1 MRLVIFA
8 LLISVSGLAQSV
20 QPDSVRIKNKK
31 LKYFFSL
38 QTASLIG
45 CDDCGKGKAITF
57 SGAIIQGV
65 RIKKFGFGVGLGHD
79 SYHDWNTAPVF
90 LSASW
95 NLPFK
100 GAVGVSKQK
109 NALVLKVDYGT
120 SLKTWRYYPYEYP
133 EYGYKETTGGAT
145 FNLSLGYRVNSDKM
159 HVTFGVGFKTQTI
172 RDFYEFPSW
181 RWTGTQYVEGDPSR
195 RTVKHDLSRLMLSLA
210 VGWN

>member
-8 LLISVSGLAQSV
+8 LLISVSGFAQSV
-20 QPDSVRIKNKK
+20 KPDSVQIKNKK

-45 CDDCGKGKAITF
+45 CDDCGKGKSITF

-95 NLPFK
+95 DMI
-100 GAVGVSKQK
+100 KQK
-109 NALVLKVDYGT
+109 NALVVKLDYGT

-133 EYGYKETTGGAT
+133 EYGYKETSGGST
-145 FNLSLGYRVNSDKM
+145 FNPSLGYRVNSDKM

-172 RDFYEFPSW
+172 SDFYEFPTW
-181 RWTGTQYVEGDPSR
+181 RWTGTQHVEGDPSR
-195 RTVKHDLSRLMLSLA
+195 RTVKHDLSRLMFSLA

>member
-1 MRLVIFA
+1 MRLVIFT
-8 LLISVSGLAQSV
+8 LLISVSGLAQSS
-20 QPDSVRIKNKK
+20 QPDSVLIKNKK

-45 CDDCGKGKAITF
+45 CDDCGKGKEITF

-65 RIKKFGFGVGLGHD
+65 RIKKFGFGIGLGHD

-95 NLPFK
+95 DMI
-100 GAVGVSKQK
+100 KQK

-120 SLKTWRYYPYEYP
+120 SLKTWRYYPYENP
-133 EYGYKETTGGAT
+133 EYGYKETSGGST
-145 FNLSLGYRVNSDKM
+145 FNPSLGYRVNSDKM
-159 HVTFGVGFKTQTI
+159 HVTFGLGFKTQTI
-172 RDFYEFPSW
+172 RDLYEFPSW

-195 RTVKHDLSRLMLSLA
+195 RTLKHDLSRLMLSLA

>member
-8 LLISVSGLAQSV
+8 LLISVSGLAQTI
-20 QPDSVRIKNKK
+20 QPDSVQIKTKK

-38 QTASLIG
+38 QTASLMG
-45 CDDCGKGKAITF
+45 CDDCGKGKEITF

-65 RIKKFGFGVGLGHD
+65 RIKNFGFGVGLGHD
-79 SYHDWNTAPVF
+79 SYRDWNTAPVF
-90 LSASW
+90 LSVSW
-95 NLPFK
+95 DMI
-100 GAVGVSKQK
+100 KQK

-120 SLKTWRYYPYEYP
+120 SLKTWRYYPYDYA
-133 EYGYKETTGGAT
+133 EYGYKETKGGST
-145 FNLSLGYRVNSDKM
+145 FNPSLGYQVNSGKM
-159 HVTFGVGFKTQTI
+159 HVTFGVGFKTQII